1 MILQPQYGL
10 ACPGEDCKCNSLGA
24 VSDYDLIRIG
34 GKDYSAS
41 ELYAKAP
48 TIFAQSDTKVYSG
61 ADFTKEKYIT
71 KAGNPLGKYY
81 SYLKPTVNR
90 PKGWIMLQTGQNL
103 FVYVPNEAIGS
114 GAIANQGIKTAQE
127 QLKEEAAAKEKEND
141 PYTYYFK
148 KLVVPVLLVGGG
160 IYVAVQ
166 FGKTFIQQKVK

>member
-34 GKDYSAS
+34 GRDYSAS

-141 PYTYYFK
+141 PIFYYIK
-148 KLVVPVLLVGGG
+148 RVGVPLAIGLGVVYLV
-160 IYVAVQ
+160 AT
-166 FGKTFIQQKVK
+166 FGKAFIEKKVK